1 MLRRSMKRQVDR
13 LNLKILKNDK
23 IALMQIARA
32 EGESMSVLVRKL
44 IRQEIEKKRPQQDV
58 KEKF

>member
-1 MLRRSMKRQVDR
+1 MKCQVDR

-44 IRQEIEKKRPQQDV
+44 IRQEIEKIRLQED
-58 KEKF
+58 EKK

>member
-1 MLRRSMKRQVDR
+1 MKRQVDR

-23 IALMQIARA
+23 IALMQIARS

-44 IRQEIEKKRPQQDV
+44 IRQEIERKGHKKRKNKTPICN
-58 KEKF
+58 

>member
-1 MLRRSMKRQVDR
+1 MNCEVDR
-13 LNLKILKNDK
+13 LNLKILKTDK

-44 IRQEIEKKRPQQDV
+44 IRQEIEKIRLQQD
-58 KEKF
+58 EKK

>member
-1 MLRRSMKRQVDR
+1 MKCQVDR
-13 LNLKILKNDK
+13 LNLKIMKTDK

-44 IRQEIEKKRPQQDV
+44 IRQEIEKKRLQE
-58 KEKF
+58 EKIKQEINV

>member
-1 MLRRSMKRQVDR
+1 MKRQVDR